1 MHNIDP
7 LISFGPHKVAMV
19 AYHMFL
25 HLWYYLVIGIFIG
38 VAFNVFMPRGTL
50 NRLKRNA
57 SGTGAIFAATLIGII
72 SPLGSYAAIPTLVAF
87 LRIGIPLATVMAFLT
102 ASPLINPY
110 MFAITFQILGAKMA
124 FARLLSAVTIGVLTG
139 LSFKYLGRFRPFRNG
154 STAIGVP
161 SFAKEMS
168 LSQEIEHRDNPDPP
182 GTGGEKAGGLANP
195 NRWKS
200 FFRECFKMTRY
211 AGKWFV
217 MSIILAAFIDV
228 YVPADWVVKSL
239 GGNTY
244 SLVLAAGM
252 AIPLYVCGGGAVPFI
267 WELMR
272 SGMDQGA
279 ALTFFIAGP
288 VTRVA
293 PMLTVISLLGFPS
306 FIGYFSISMFAALAL
321 GFLYHFV

>member
-7 LISFGPHKVAMV
+7 LISFGPHRVAMV

-25 HLWYYLVIGIFIG
+25 HLWYYLIVGIFIG
-38 VAFNVFMPRGTL
+38 VAFNVFMPPGMID
-50 NRLKRNA
+50 RLKQNA
-57 SGTGAIFAATLIGII
+57 GGKRAILVATLLGIV

-110 MFAITFQILGAKMA
+110 MFTITFQILGPKMA
-124 FARLLSAVTIGVLTG
+124 FARLLSAIIIGVLTG
-139 LSFKYLGRFRPFRNG
+139 FAFRYLARFRPFQNG
-154 STAIGVP
+154 SAAIAVP
-161 SFAKEMS
+161 SFAKEMRQS
-168 LSQEIEHRDNPDPP
+168 GETEMGDNPNPLDTRE
-182 GTGGEKAGGLANP
+182 GKLGKVGNP

-200 FFRECFKMTRY
+200 FFRECFKMTGY

-217 MSIILAAFIDV
+217 MSIILAAVIDV

-244 SLVLAAGM
+244 SLVVAAGM
-252 AIPLYVCGGGAVPFI
+252 AIPLYICGGGAVPFI

-293 PMLTVISLLGFPS
+293 PMLTVISLLGYPS
-306 FIGYFSISMFAALAL
+306 FIGYFTISMFAALAL

>member
-1 MHNIDP
+1 MHD
-7 LISFGPHKVAMV
+7 LDTVISVGPQRVAMV

-25 HLWYYLVIGIFIG
+25 HLWYYLIIGIFIG
-38 VAFNVFMPRGTL
+38 VAFNVFMPPGML
-50 NRLKRNA
+50 NRLKQDA
-57 SGTGAIFAATLIGII
+57 SGTRAIIVATLLGIV

-110 MFAITFQILGAKMA
+110 MFTITFQILGPKMA
-124 FARLLSAVTIGVLTG
+124 FARLLSAITIGILTG
-139 LSFKYLGRFRPFRNG
+139 LAFRYLARFRPFQNG
-154 STAIGVP
+154 SAAIAVP
-161 SFAKEMS
+161 SFAKEMM
-168 LSQEIEHRDNPDPP
+168 LSKKTELRDDPAAT
-182 GTGGEKAGGLANP
+182 GTGREKFAGMGNP
-195 NRWKS
+195 NRWKA
-200 FFRECFKMTRY
+200 FFKECYKMTGY

-217 MSIILAAFIDV
+217 LSIILAAVISV
-228 YVPADWVVKSL
+228 YVPSDWIVKSL
-239 GGNTY
+239 GGHTY
-244 SLVLAAGM
+244 SLLLAAGM

-306 FIGYFSISMFAALAL
+306 FIGYFSISMSAALVL

>member
-1 MHNIDP
+1 MHDIDT
-7 LISFGPHKVAMV
+7 LLSFGPHRVAMV

-25 HLWYYLVIGIFIG
+25 HLWYYLIIGIFIG
-38 VAFNVFMPRGTL
+38 VAFNVFMPPGML
-50 NRLKRNA
+50 NRLKQDA
-57 SGTGAIFAATLIGII
+57 SGTRAIIVATLLGIV

-110 MFAITFQILGAKMA
+110 MFTITFQILGPKMA
-124 FARLLSAVTIGVLTG
+124 FARLLSAITIGILTG
-139 LSFKYLGRFRPFRNG
+139 SAFRYLARFRPFQNG
-154 STAIGVP
+154 SAAIAVP
-161 SFAKEMS
+161 SFAKEMM
-168 LSQEIEHRDNPDPP
+168 LSKKTELRDDPAAK
-182 GTGGEKAGGLANP
+182 GTGREKFAGMGNP
-195 NRWKS
+195 NRWKA
-200 FFRECFKMTRY
+200 FFRECFKMTGY

-217 MSIILAAFIDV
+217 MSIILAAVIDV
-228 YVPADWVVKSL
+228 YVPSDWIVKSL
-239 GGNTY
+239 GGHTY
-244 SLVLAAGM
+244 SLLLAAGM

-293 PMLTVISLLGFPS
+293 PMLTVISLLGYPS
-306 FIGYFSISMFAALAL
+306 FIGYFSISMSAALLL